1 MNKVA
6 YVVLQVE
13 TVQHYEGAA
22 AVVTSAGV
30 YSEPHPT
37 TIKPVVQLVLSK
49 AEGRDF
55 AHAARMA
62 AMDAVSRSWSASALV
77 DLFGQREYLREALQV
92 WRAWRYSSGGGTRAA
107 SLRDAF
113 VERGVVPVFRKG

>member
-13 TVQHYEGAA
+13 TVQHYETTEA
-22 AVVTSAGV
+22 AVTDAGV
-30 YSEPHPT
+30 YSESHPT
-37 TIKPVVQLVLSK
+37 AVMPAVQVVLSK

-62 AMDAVSRSWSASALV
+62 AMDAVSRSWHVAALAG
-77 DLFGQREYLREALQV
+77 LFSRRKYLREALQV
-92 WRAWRYSSGGGTRAA
+92 LRACQSTASDGMRAA
-107 SLRDAF
+107 ALRDAF
-113 VERGVVPVFRKG
+113 VERGVVPVLRKG

>member
-6 YVVLQVE
+6 YVVLKVE
-13 TVQHYEGAA
+13 TVQHYEAAA
-22 AVVTSAGV
+22 AVVTDAGV
-30 YSEPHPT
+30 YSESHPT
-37 TIKPVVQLVLSK
+37 TIMPAVQVVLSK

-62 AMDAVSRSWSASALV
+62 AMDAVSRSWHTAALAR
-77 DLFGQREYLREALQV
+77 LFSRRKYLREALEV
-92 WRAWRYSSGGGTRAA
+92 LRACQSKPSDGMRAA

-113 VERGVVPVFRKG
+113 VERGVVPVLRKG